1 MGEVGVGQPGKS
13 EIGTEIVECLS
24 RFRNGSS
31 LLVATVV
38 IVTMDSSRS
47 FSWSSGLKS
56 RTRTGKFCRW
66 LIGSVYHGRRLRT
79 GPYTGSSV

>member
-38 IVTMDSSRS
+38 IVTLVLTIRALPPRRDPVPRSSR
-47 FSWSSGLKS
+47 
-56 RTRTGKFCRW
+56 
-66 LIGSVYHGRRLRT
+66 Y
-79 GPYTGSSV
+79 